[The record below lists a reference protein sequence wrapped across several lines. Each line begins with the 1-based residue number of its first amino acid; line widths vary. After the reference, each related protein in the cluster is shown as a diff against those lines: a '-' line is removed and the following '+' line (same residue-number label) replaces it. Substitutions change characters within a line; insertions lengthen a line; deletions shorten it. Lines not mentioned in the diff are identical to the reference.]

1 VPVLFHHEPEHVGPS
16 VLRLRKCLVELFEND
31 TNVMGKW
38 VQSDLTVIDS
48 FVERV
53 QIFSECNRIIF
64 VLDLEMCK
72 LI

>member
-1 VPVLFHHEPEHVGPS
+1 
-16 VLRLRKCLVELFEND
+16 
-31 TNVMGKW
+31 MGKW